1 MRLLR
6 YVQRFYGV
14 SRRKA
19 WELIMSGDVKVNGEV
34 VKQPMTILKGDEVV
48 EVKGLKPVRF
58 TNLVY
63 VAFNKPVGFV
73 VSKSDKFNR
82 TIYELLPEKFRVLN
96 PVGRLDKNSEG
107 LLILTND
114 GELIHRLTHPK
125 YRIIRGYIVKTFPPP
140 SKYVVEKFVEG
151 IEDRGEILKAVRCK
165 IIHKD
170 MLYIELSEGKNREIR
185 RMAKRLG
192 LKVLMLKRIHY
203 GNVKL
208 DIPTGKWRYLRESEI
223 NGLRSSVGLK

>member
-34 VKQPMTILKGDEVV
+34 VKQPMTVLKGDEVV
-48 EVKGLKPVRF
+48 EVKGLEPVRF

-96 PVGRLDKNSEG
+96 PVGRLDKYSEG

-125 YRIIRGYIVKTFPPP
+125 YGIIRGYIVKTFPPP

-170 MLYIELSEGKNREIR
+170 MLYVELSEGKNREIR